1 MNRVQSKEH
10 RIGTYETNK
19 ISLSSFDN
27 KMYIQSNG
35 YDGLALGYQNYL

>member
-19 ISLSSFDN
+19 TSLSSFDN

-35 YDGLALGYQNYL
+35 YAGLALGYQNY